1 MLKRQRFTFLAIGGL
16 GLMAAIG
23 PGLAANLTVP
33 TAATVP
39 AAGQGTVTVQ
49 GFTVTAIDWTVDDAT
64 TNVEEVRF
72 TIERSE
78 AGAAAVTA
86 AEDEA
91 SGNAIVRVRL
101 QADPIGTPQSFV
113 SCTVTSSP
121 SAGSA
126 VCDTS
131 APTATMTASDLATVN
146 IIAFDRN

>member
-1 MLKRQRFTFLAIGGL
+1 MRKRQRLTFLAVGAIGL
-16 GLMAAIG
+16 AAAIG
-23 PGLAANLTVP
+23 PGLAATLTVP
-33 TAATVP
+33 TDATVP

-49 GFTVTAIDWTVDDAT
+49 GFEVEAIDWTVDDAT
-64 TNVEEVRF
+64 NVTEVRF
-72 TIERSE
+72 TIARS
-78 AGAAAVTA
+78 AADAAAVTA
-86 AEDEA
+86 AADES

-101 QADPIGTPQSFV
+101 EADPIGTPQSFV

-131 APTATMTASDLATVN
+131 EPTETMTASDLATVN

>member
-1 MLKRQRFTFLAIGGL
+1 MRKRQRLTFLAVGAIGL
-16 GLMAAIG
+16 AAAIG
-23 PGLAANLTVP
+23 PGLAATLTVP

-49 GFTVTAIDWTVDDAT
+49 GFKVEAIDWTVDDVT
-64 TNVEEVRF
+64 SNVTEVRF
-72 TIERSE
+72 TIARS
-78 AGAAAVTA
+78 AADAAAVTTA
-86 AEDEA
+86 ADE

-101 QADPIGTPQSFV
+101 EADPIGTPQSFV

-131 APTATMTASDLATVN
+131 EPTETMTVSELATVN